1 MKNKTLAE
9 MEFASIISEA
19 TAQTQTGAELINRY
33 KSYVMSHDIT
43 YSLVN
48 NFVRE
53 ASNCRY
59 DNGVVE
65 ALEMV
70 ADYINLNKTSWALAS
85 TCESLNANNSSYNYI
100 NKNFAVKQVEKLLEM
115 NEDDVVKYIKAGALK
130 NVMFCEE
137 FRNIAKQVYKDNPL
151 VEATAE
157 YVRRTPV
164 SLVENVGDGVC
175 FQVKGQL
182 FKIADD
188 KTIQEAQAKEVSNTF
203 RIISQLLESQYVT
216 IDEHAIE
223 VKLDNA
229 TYEVSESGNVKRIGK
244 DGEKVMTVEQLRENN
259 RLMLMTANPRFR
271 NQLAGILESVAL
283 LVENYDSVVNLDNVA
298 IYETKNDTF
307 MVIESGTNIYSTL
320 LRSNRHP
327 KWTINENVIEA
338 LSFIKT
344 KTNVTLNESYD
355 EAVAKCMEEMDEEHH
370 AKIEAE
376 LKEEKM
382 NSYKERIE
390 ALTEKFKNDPVKM
403 AVLSKLA
410 QDIANVQ

>member
-43 YSLVN
+43 HLLVN

-53 ASNCRY
+53 ASNCQY

-65 ALEMV
+65 ALSIV

-188 KTIQEAQAKEVSNTF
+188 KTIQEAQLNEVSNTF

-216 IDEHAIE
+216 IDEHVIE

-244 DGEKVMTVEQLRENN
+244 EGEKIMTVEQLRENN

-283 LVENYDSVVNLDNVA
+283 LIENYDSVVNLDNVA

-344 KTNVTLNESYD
+344 KTNVTLNESYN
-355 EAVAKCMEEMDEEHH
+355 EAVTKCMEEMDEEHH

-410 QDIANVQ
+410 QDIANV

>member
-43 YSLVN
+43 HSLVN

>member
-43 YSLVN
+43 HSLVN

-216 IDEHAIE
+216 IDEHVIE
-223 VKLDNA
+223 VKLDNV
-229 TYEVSESGNVKRIGK
+229 TYEIGESCNVKRIGK
-244 DGEKVMTVEQLRENN
+244 EGEKVMTVEQLRENN

-344 KTNVTLNESYD
+344 KTNVTLSESYD

-410 QDIANVQ
+410 QDIANV

>member
-43 YSLVN
+43 HSLVN

-53 ASNCRY
+53 ASNCQY

-65 ALEMV
+65 ALSIV

-229 TYEVSESGNVKRIGK
+229 TYEVRESGNVKRIGK

>member
-43 YSLVN
+43 HSLVN

-53 ASNCRY
+53 ASNCQY

-65 ALEMV
+65 ALSIV

-216 IDEHAIE
+216 IDEHVIE

>member
-43 YSLVN
+43 HSLVN

-53 ASNCRY
+53 ASNCQY

-65 ALEMV
+65 ALSMV

-216 IDEHAIE
+216 IDEHVIE

>member
-43 YSLVN
+43 HSLVN

-53 ASNCRY
+53 ASNCHY

-65 ALEMV
+65 ALEIV

-216 IDEHAIE
+216 IDEHVIE

-410 QDIANVQ
+410 QDIANVE

>member
-43 YSLVN
+43 HSLVN

-65 ALEMV
+65 ALEIV

-216 IDEHAIE
+216 IDEHVIE

>member
-43 YSLVN
+43 HSLVN

-53 ASNCRY
+53 ASNCQY

-65 ALEMV
+65 ALSIV

-85 TCESLNANNSSYNYI
+85 TSESLYANNSSYNYI

-216 IDEHAIE
+216 IDEHVIE

>member
-43 YSLVN
+43 HSLVN

-53 ASNCRY
+53 ASNCQY

-65 ALEMV
+65 ALSIV

-203 RIISQLLESQYVT
+203 RIVSQLLESQYVT
-216 IDEHAIE
+216 IDEHVIE

>member
-43 YSLVN
+43 HSLVN

-53 ASNCRY
+53 ASNCQY

-65 ALEMV
+65 ALEIV

-216 IDEHAIE
+216 IDEHVIE

>member
-43 YSLVN
+43 HSLVN

-65 ALEMV
+65 ALEIV

-216 IDEHAIE
+216 IDEHVIE

-344 KTNVTLNESYD
+344 KTNVTLSESYD
-355 EAVAKCMEEMDEEHH
+355 DAVAKCMEEMDEEHH

>member
-43 YSLVN
+43 HSLVN

-53 ASNCRY
+53 ASNCQY

-65 ALEMV
+65 ALSIV

>member
-1 MKNKTLAE
+1 
-9 MEFASIISEA
+9 
-19 TAQTQTGAELINRY
+19 
-33 KSYVMSHDIT
+33 
-43 YSLVN
+43 
-48 NFVRE
+48 
-53 ASNCRY
+53 
-59 DNGVVE
+59 
-65 ALEMV
+65 
-70 ADYINLNKTSWALAS
+70 
-85 TCESLNANNSSYNYI
+85 
-100 NKNFAVKQVEKLLEM
+100 M

-216 IDEHAIE
+216 IDEHAIA

-338 LSFIKT
+338 ISLLTHEADVDYFDYVRAIKENEIARAVKLADLRHNSDLSRLRIVDEWALKRNEKYLKAIK
-344 KTNVTLNESYD
+344 
-355 EAVAKCMEEMDEEHH
+355 
-370 AKIEAE
+370 I
-376 LKEEKM
+376 
-382 NSYKERIE
+382 
-390 ALTEKFKNDPVKM
+390 LTE
-403 AVLSKLA
+403 
-410 QDIANVQ
+410 

>member
-43 YSLVN
+43 HSLVN
-48 NFVRE
+48 NFVKE
-53 ASNCRY
+53 ASNCQY

-65 ALEMV
+65 ALSIV

-188 KTIQEAQAKEVSNTF
+188 KTIQEAQLNEVSNTF

-216 IDEHAIE
+216 IDEHVIG

-244 DGEKVMTVEQLRENN
+244 EGEKVMTVEQLRENN

-344 KTNVTLNESYD
+344 KTNVTLNESYN
-355 EAVAKCMEEMDEEHH
+355 EAVVKCMEEMDEEHH

-410 QDIANVQ
+410 QDIANV

>member
-43 YSLVN
+43 HSLVN

-188 KTIQEAQAKEVSNTF
+188 KTIQESQAKEVSNTF

>member
-43 YSLVN
+43 HSLVN

-53 ASNCRY
+53 ASNCQY

-65 ALEMV
+65 ALEIV

-188 KTIQEAQAKEVSNTF
+188 KTIQEALAKEVSNTF

-216 IDEHAIE
+216 IDEHVIE

>member
-43 YSLVN
+43 HSLVN

-298 IYETKNDTF
+298 IYETKNDIF

>member
-43 YSLVN
+43 HSLVN

-53 ASNCRY
+53 ASNCQY

-65 ALEMV
+65 ALSMV

-203 RIISQLLESQYVT
+203 RIVSQLLESQYVT

>member
-43 YSLVN
+43 HSLVN

-53 ASNCRY
+53 ASNYQY

-65 ALEMV
+65 ALSIV

-188 KTIQEAQAKEVSNTF
+188 KTIQEAQLNEVSNTF

-223 VKLDNA
+223 VKLDNV
-229 TYEVSESGNVKRIGK
+229 TYEVSESCNVKRIGK

-410 QDIANVQ
+410 QDIANV

>member
-43 YSLVN
+43 HSLVN

-53 ASNCRY
+53 ASNCQY

-65 ALEMV
+65 ALSIV

-188 KTIQEAQAKEVSNTF
+188 KTIQEAQLNEVSNTF

-216 IDEHAIE
+216 IDEHVIE

-244 DGEKVMTVEQLRENN
+244 EGEKVMTVEQLRENN

-344 KTNVTLNESYD
+344 KTNVTLNESYN
-355 EAVAKCMEEMDEEHH
+355 EAVTKCMEEMDEEHH

-410 QDIANVQ
+410 QDIANV

>member
-43 YSLVN
+43 HSLVN

-65 ALEMV
+65 ALEIV

>member
-43 YSLVN
+43 HSLVN

-65 ALEMV
+65 ALEIV

-229 TYEVSESGNVKRIGK
+229 TYEISESGNVKRIGK

>member
-43 YSLVN
+43 HSLVN

-53 ASNCRY
+53 ASNCQY

-65 ALEMV
+65 ALSIV

-229 TYEVSESGNVKRIGK
+229 TYEVSESGSVKRIGK
-244 DGEKVMTVEQLRENN
+244 DGEKVMTIEQLRENN